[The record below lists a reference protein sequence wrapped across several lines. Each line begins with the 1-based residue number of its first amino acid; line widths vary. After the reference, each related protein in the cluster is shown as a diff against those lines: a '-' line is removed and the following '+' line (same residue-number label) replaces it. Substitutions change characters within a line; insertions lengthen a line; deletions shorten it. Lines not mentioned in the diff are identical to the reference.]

1 MSSRRRFVR
10 AILIVLGVFGFANVQ
25 AQAQAPTRWF
35 EVRNDRAY
43 LDGQPIKLWGI
54 RAGNG
59 LMSTAVTE
67 RFVRNLDNMKA
78 HGINALLVYIM
89 GSNTGWPEEW
99 GANNGFE
106 ADGHLKPAFAQRL
119 EWLIREANRRDMV
132 IGVGVFTPRNVANL
146 NGDAAYRQALR
157 DTGTFLRERGLRN
170 VFVDIMH
177 EYNHRR
183 VIPERFREPEG
194 ARKKA
199 ELRQWLKDANPDVPA
214 GVCPTIDSGTASDF
228 PGADI
233 QIIQKEIPI
242 PSRGF
247 AINVESHKRDNYDR
261 DGVFTAAG
269 LAENFAWFE
278 TYKKA
283 ANAAFFFHAAFIQ
296 GVTGRSGS
304 APHAEM
310 GGSGTADDPGVRFY
324 YEWVRDNVGRWEYPR
339 HVPSKKGTP

>member
-1 MSSRRRFVR
+1 MKTLWLALAAVIPFTAVAAESV
-10 AILIVLGVFGFANVQ
+10 VPE
-25 AQAQAPTRWF
+25 PTRQF
-35 EVRNDRAY
+35 EIRNDRAY
-43 LDGQPIKLWGI
+43 LGGKQVKLWGI

-67 RFVRNLDNMKA
+67 RYVRNLDNMKA

-106 ADGHLKPAFAQRL
+106 RNGSLKPDFARRL
-119 EWLIREANRRDMV
+119 EWLIREADARGMV
-132 IGVGVFTPRNVANL
+132 VGVGIFTPRNVANMDNDESFHRAL
-146 NGDAAYRQALR
+146 NE
-157 DTGTFLRERGLRN
+157 TGTFLRERGLRN

-183 VIPERFREPEG
+183 VVPEMFKEPNG

-199 ELRQWLKDANPDVPA
+199 QLHAWLKEANPDVPA
-214 GVCPTIDSGTASDF
+214 GVCPTIDSGTESLY

-233 QIIQKEIPI
+233 VIIQKEMPI
-242 PSRGF
+242 PAKGF
-247 AINVESHKRDNYDR
+247 VVNVEMHKRDNYDR
-261 DGVFTAAG
+261 DGVFTPEG
-269 LAENFAWFE
+269 IAESYAWFE
-278 TYKKA
+278 SYHKA
-283 ANAAFFFHAAFIQ
+283 PNAVLFFHAAFIQ

-310 GGSGTADDPGVRFY
+310 GGVGTADDPGVRWY
-324 YEWVRDNVGRWEYPR
+324 YEWVRDHVGRWEYPR
-339 HVPSKKGTP
+339 HVSVSVSKR